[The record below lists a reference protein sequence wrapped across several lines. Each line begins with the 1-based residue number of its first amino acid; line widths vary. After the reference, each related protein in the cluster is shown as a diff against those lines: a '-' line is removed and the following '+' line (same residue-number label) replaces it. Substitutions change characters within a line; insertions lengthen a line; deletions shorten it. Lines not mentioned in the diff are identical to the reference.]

1 MFFCGTGIAGY
12 KYTADLTHVIVD
24 DADTLVIGMAHL
36 TSFM

>member
-24 DADTLVIGMAHL
+24 DADIRYTDPH
-36 TSFM
+36 